1 MNIILSSG
9 LFTEKYDPFSQRKFT
24 CNYNLIKLLN
34 PENIFGKN
42 ILILTLDQYLSFNPM
57 TLKET
62 SYIVDSNSELDLQS
76 HIFPDVISAY
86 TEALKENLNITILV
100 DTKDF
105 FNEIVNCNIL
115 NKAINIYMI
124 DYCYYIKDLQKYNI
138 KWTNTINKFHNHK
151 QITLH
156 KGTIY

>member
-9 LFTEKYDPFSQRKFT
+9 LFTEKYDPFSKQKFS

-42 ILILTLDQYLSFNPM
+42 ILILTLQQYLSFNPM
-57 TLKET
+57 IIKET
-62 SYIVDSNSELDLQS
+62 SYIVDNNSELDLQS
-76 HIFPDVISAY
+76 HIFTDVVSAY
-86 TEALKENLNITILV
+86 TEALKENVNITILI
-100 DTKDF
+100 DTKEF
-105 FNEIVNCNIL
+105 FDEIVNSNIL
-115 NKAINIYMI
+115 NKAINIYMV
-124 DYCYYIKDLQKYNI
+124 DYCYYIKDYNKYNI
-138 KWTNTINKFHNHK
+138 KWLTNINRFHNNK